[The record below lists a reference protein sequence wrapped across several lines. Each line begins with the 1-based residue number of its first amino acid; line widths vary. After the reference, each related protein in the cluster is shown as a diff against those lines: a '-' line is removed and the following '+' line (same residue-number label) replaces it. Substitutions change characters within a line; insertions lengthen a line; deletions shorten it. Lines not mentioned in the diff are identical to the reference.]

1 MVNGIGAKG
10 AYSSPHLTSFSKR
23 EFIGPSN
30 MSADR
35 LCRRPPFHPDVGL
48 INDCPKVP
56 GRPGLCLLPAGVEG
70 STPIRFPVRTVF
82 RATGRW
88 SGPGRILFR
97 RIGRNSAPFPYGTL
111 QFSFTALQQIRRKR
125 VIRIKGQSRSVY
137 VVTIV
142 EKGAI
147 FRPSVLQFRRK
158 CMPIVAVAVASIA
171 PRRYRPYT
179 NSARSI
185 PYPITATRLPA
196 TRSFFGLWFLDKS

>member
-48 INDCPKVP
+48 IDDCPKVP

-70 STPIRFPVRTVF
+70 STPIRFPVRTIF

-88 SGPGRILFR
+88 SGQGRILFG
-97 RIGRNSAPFPYGTL
+97 RIGRNAPFFHGTP
-111 QFSFTALQQIRRKR
+111 QFYFTALPQDLGKFAAITTGR
-125 VIRIKGQSRSVY
+125 QSRSV
-137 VVTIV
+137 VLAIV
-142 EKGAI
+142 EKGT
-147 FRPSVLQFRRK
+147 SVLKFRRK
-158 CMPIVAVAVASIA
+158 YLPIVAVAHTSVLT
-171 PRRYRPYT
+171 RRFRPHQ

-185 PYPITATRLPA
+185 PYPITDTRLPSK
-196 TRSFFGLWFLDKS
+196 RPFFAFWFLDES